1 MSKPPINSIEEI
13 TAQTLKHALFRYF
26 YKGDLPNTKQFP
38 LDALFEA
45 ERRSYSVLHGLTTSL
60 GTGLWQTLAKRIATE
75 CGGFEACDPAEIQQP
90 KRNEKLEKI
99 VDSWIA
105 KRNEDHASIELEDYI
120 KELKGAFPQPAAKNV
135 TFERLQK
142 SLGADLLLR
151 KGQQE
156 WAIESKT
163 CQINAGGGREFSEK
177 LMRWYAYRYFQKG
190 SQHNFTARLAIPY
203 NPYQGDW
210 FEEQAGRIHP
220 LTECDIWV
228 ESAYWDFLSDGKN
241 TWQKIQG
248 GFQKVSQSKPLMT
261 LYREAFGGSVSDDF
275 ELRVLGMHIG
285 CKLLHAGDQS
295 DSSKHPRWRCYS
307 CKSEFLARASHLWHK
322 TNGTRKIE
330 ICPNCKN
337 PLLPSV

>member
-1 MSKPPINSIEEI
+1 M
-13 TAQTLKHALFRYF
+13 
-26 YKGDLPNTKQFP
+26 
-38 LDALFEA
+38 
-45 ERRSYSVLHGLTTSL
+45 
-60 GTGLWQTLAKRIATE
+60 
-75 CGGFEACDPAEIQQP
+75 
-90 KRNEKLEKI
+90 
-99 VDSWIA
+99 
-105 KRNEDHASIELEDYI
+105 
-120 KELKGAFPQPAAKNV
+120 
-135 TFERLQK
+135 
-142 SLGADLLLR
+142 LLR